1 MTDQPDISVVLSTY
15 NRARVLPA
23 ALEGLLGQDLPPG
36 RYEIVVVDNN
46 STDGTRKVVES
57 FQARATNLRYVFEG
71 RQGVA
76 YGRNTG
82 ILAARAPLLAFTDD
96 DVKVAPDWLRT
107 ILSVFAGHPDVA
119 GIGGRVLPDWP
130 GAWPAWLTREHWS
143 PLALLDYGDAPLH
156 VTATRRLCLITAN
169 AAYRRDVLERVG
181 MFSPHVQTMGREVAT
196 EDHELLLRIWR
207 AGEQG
212 LYWPGLTAT
221 ALIDP
226 ERMHRRYHRRWHY
239 RHGRFLAIM
248 HDEEL
253 ERTRAGRFLGV
264 PGHIYRRVATDLA
277 GWVSA
282 MARLRFEQA
291 FRHEVDL
298 RSNAGF
304 LTARWREVLFR
315 RRP

>member
-1 MTDQPDISVVLSTY
+1 
-15 NRARVLPA
+15 
-23 ALEGLLGQDLPPG
+23 
-36 RYEIVVVDNN
+36 
-46 STDGTRKVVES
+46 
-57 FQARATNLRYVFEG
+57 
-71 RQGVA
+71 
-76 YGRNTG
+76 
-82 ILAARAPLLAFTDD
+82 LLAFTDD

-107 ILSVFAGHPDVA
+107 ILAVFAGHPDVA
-119 GIGGRVLPDWP
+119 GVGGRVLPDWP
-130 GAWPAWLTREHWS
+130 GPWPAWLTREHWS
-143 PLALLDYGDAPLH
+143 PLALLDYGDAPVH

-181 MFSPHVQTMGREVAT
+181 MFSPHVQTLGREVAT

-221 ALIDP
+221 AAIDP

-239 RHGRFLAIM
+239 RHGRFLALM

-253 ERTRAGRFLGV
+253 ERTRAGRFIGV
-264 PGHIYRRVATDLA
+264 PAHIYRRVALDLA

-282 MARLRFEQA
+282 LVRLRFAAA

-298 RSNAGF
+298 RSHAGF
-304 LTARWREVLFR
+304 LAARWREVLFR
-315 RRP
+315 RRATT